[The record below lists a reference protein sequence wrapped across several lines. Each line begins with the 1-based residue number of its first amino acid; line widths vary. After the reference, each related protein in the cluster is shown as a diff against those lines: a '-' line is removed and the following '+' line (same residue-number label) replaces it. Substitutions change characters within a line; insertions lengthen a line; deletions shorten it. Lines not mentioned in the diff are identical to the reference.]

1 MDPSHAHYAGHWFP
15 AEIISRTS
23 TLCRFTLSFRD
34 IEELMASRGV
44 ILDLRVDPSMVPEK
58 SSWFS
63 PMRSVVANPSEATSG
78 LFDEVYLRIN
88 GKLHYLWRAVDQEGH
103 VLDLLVHSRRDRQ
116 AANGSSA
123 NCSRV
128 CATAHGY

>member
-1 MDPSHAHYAGHWFP
+1 
-15 AEIISRTS
+15 
-23 TLCRFTLSFRD
+23 
-34 IEELMASRGV
+34 MASRGV
-44 ILDLRVDPSMVPEK
+44 LLTYESIRQWCLKFGQVFANEIRCRQPR
-58 SSWFS
+58 
-63 PMRSVVANPSEATSG
+63 RSDKWP
-78 LFDEVYLRIN
+78 LDEVYLRIN

-103 VLDLLVHSRRDRQ
+103 VLDLLVQSRRDRQ